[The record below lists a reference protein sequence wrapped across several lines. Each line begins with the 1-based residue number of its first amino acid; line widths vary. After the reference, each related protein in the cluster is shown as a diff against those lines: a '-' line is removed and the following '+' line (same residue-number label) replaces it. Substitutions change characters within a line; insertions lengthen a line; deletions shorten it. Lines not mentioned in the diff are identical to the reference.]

1 MYSVSMYSSISRIT
15 QQIAKHGLKNEDL
28 EVDDSKDPE
37 YKPKKSSGGAPKKN
51 FEDLSRNRKVK
62 RLKPFIE
69 SALQTVKD
77 NPGLTVKKAAAYL
90 AEIDANTNGN
100 ADDARMFKAIRG
112 GENPFKHKRMD
123 VKKAVALQVFIV
135 ANFRYSASNI
145 NSLLFSI
152 HSVKI
157 SLFSYQ

>member
-1 MYSVSMYSSISRIT
+1 MYSVSMISSISRIR

-28 EVDDSKDPE
+28 EVDDTKDPE
-37 YKPKKSSGGAPKKN
+37 YIPEKVKSSGGAPKKD

-62 RLKPFIE
+62 RLQPFME
-69 SALQTVKD
+69 SALKTVKD

-90 AEIDANTNGN
+90 AEIDANSNGN

-123 VKKAVALQVFIV
+123 VKKAVALQVFSV
-135 ANFRYSASNI
+135 ANFRYNASNTT
-145 NSLLFSI
+145 
-152 HSVKI
+152 
-157 SLFSYQ
+157 

>member
-1 MYSVSMYSSISRIT
+1 MYSSISRLP

-28 EVDDSKDPE
+28 EPDDTIDPE
-37 YKPKKSSGGAPKKN
+37 YIPENVKSSGGAPKKN

-62 RLKPFIE
+62 RLKSFTE

-90 AEIDANTNGN
+90 AEIDANANGN
-100 ADDARMFKAIRG
+100 ADDARMFKAIRE

-123 VKKAVALQVFIV
+123 VKKAVALQVFSV
-135 ANFRYSASNI
+135 ANFRYRTVLQI
-145 NSLLFSI
+145 
-152 HSVKI
+152 
-157 SLFSYQ
+157 